1 MMQSVTNIPCNLQFS
16 VKLSIF
22 KAILQKLRFI
32 NKLVRGE
39 RADTCLDLSGFSS
52 SLVLAM
58 LPVEFVQ
65 SIRLVNVQ

>member
-1 MMQSVTNIPCNLQFS
+1 MMQNATNILCNMQFS
-16 VKLSIF
+16 VKLSTF
-22 KAILQKLRFI
+22 KAILQNLRFI

-52 SLVLAM
+52 SLVLAV

-65 SIRLVNVQ
+65 CIRLVNVQ